1 MVIESFWAFKCK
13 RSGHWLITVAAVG
26 CNCGV
31 CILRQSGYL
40 FCLFDASERLPQLLT
55 LLGSD
60 VSDVSI
66 LDSWKR
72 PLLTIDQ
79 ALPRFLTS
87 PILGTGFS
95 AGKIEP
101 FVVGTNYFHN
111 DLIWM
116 LVVSGIVGAVLFL
129 GIFMRFA
136 RKVTVLMLV
145 PLFCQNG

>member
-1 MVIESFWAFKCK
+1 MVIMSLSGRLNANALATFGSLLLLLLAVIAAFVF
-13 RSGHWLITVAAVG
+13 SGNLDIYSAFSTR
-26 CNCGV
+26 
-31 CILRQSGYL
+31 LSG
-40 FCLFDASERLPQLLT
+40 LPQLLT

-101 FVVGTNYFHN
+101 LDWNK
-111 DLIWM
+111 L
-116 LVVSGIVGAVLFL
+116 L
-129 GIFMRFA
+129 
-136 RKVTVLMLV
+136 
-145 PLFCQNG
+145 PQ